1 MTCPV
6 CSTVNSEGARICQH
20 CGNALPEAGPG
31 YGATAAPQSYGS
43 PHSTDTPGQY
53 PQQPSYPQ
61 QSQYPQYPQ
70 QSQYPQY
77 PQQTPYPQ
85 QYGSDAPA
93 GYPSGYE
100 QAQHQAQA
108 YEQTRQPGYGQQ
120 PGYGGYD
127 PGAAQAAQPAQQP
140 TAHQPDQWGQAAGH
154 DQPQQANPHD
164 QRPGYGQSGYPSAHQ
179 QTPQW
184 GQAPAGY
191 PSGYE
196 QAQHQ
201 AQAYEQTRQPGYG
214 QQPGYGGYDSGGVQ
228 AQQPTAHQPDQWGQ
242 WGQAPGY
249 EPSDGY
255 GQQPGYDQAR
265 YGGYD
270 QNQPA
275 YGQPAWS
282 SPAPPKSGGNARII
296 ILVAGVVAVLVVAG
310 VVLALTKFNKK
321 VFDSA
326 ALNKDIATQYN
337 DRFGEKIEVDCPKNT
352 QVKKGASFT
361 CDIAGRDNTI
371 EVKITSDDGDYTWR
385 PSS

>member
-70 QSQYPQY
+70 QTPYPPY

-85 QYGSDAPA
+85 QYGSD
-93 GYPSGYE
+93 
-100 QAQHQAQA
+100 
-108 YEQTRQPGYGQQ
+108 
-120 PGYGGYD
+120 
-127 PGAAQAAQPAQQP
+127 
-140 TAHQPDQWGQAAGH
+140 
-154 DQPQQANPHD
+154 
-164 QRPGYGQSGYPSAHQ
+164 
-179 QTPQW
+179 
-184 GQAPAGY
+184 APAGY